1 MCLGVAIFVLLY
13 TWGDQLTQRQAWRQF
28 GPTRLAL
35 KIGYG
40 TRLLMS
46 LAFPLGLGLDLIC
59 GLMSVGL
66 VQSLWPELV
75 EHPGGAADLEGHV
88 RFVGALLITL
98 VQGVVLNVALLGYMT
113 IVLGIIMAVHSWK
126 HTDV

>member
-1 MCLGVAIFVLLY
+1 MCLGIALFVVLY
-13 TWGDQLTQRQAWRQF
+13 TWADQLTQRQAWRQLAI
-28 GPTRLAL
+28 TRLTL

-46 LAFPLGLGLDLIC
+46 VVFPLGASLDLIC

-75 EHPGGAADLEGHV
+75 EHPGGAADLEGRV
-88 RFVGALLITL
+88 GFVGALLITL
-98 VQGVVLNVALLGYMT
+98 VQGVVLNVALIGYMVL
-113 IVLGIIMAVHSWK
+113 VLGIIMAVRAWK
-126 HTDV
+126 HADV